1 MYYFDTLDTIF
12 KLFPLLWVVSIIV
25 SPIVAATAKNRSA
38 IVWFFLGC
46 IGGPVALIII
56 SLLPKAKPEK
66 SEKSLPQMINSP
78 LSLEEIKKEL
88 GQVKTLYS
96 DLTYRIKVLENILK
110 ESPGQEPAAP
120 PEAAAEP
127 EEAPAAP
134 IPSPL
139 IMHPALEVPI
149 EKLAEKTPEP
159 LREER
164 SVGLEQKMGKYW
176 LNKVGILVLA
186 MGVTFLISYTFKYFG
201 PFVKILTGYIIGAGL
216 LVLGVKL
223 EKKAGLT
230 YYGRSLL
237 GGGWAITYFTTYAMY
252 HFQASRIIQSQLV
265 DLILLGAVA
274 VAILVHT
281 LRYKSQEV
289 SSVALFVGYF
299 TATLG
304 DINYFTLASCLF
316 LAVISMVLVYRMR
329 WLRMIFVG
337 IALTYLT
344 HIFWVVKQVH
354 ASFVPAGALDVGQV
368 QFWLNNGFVALYW
381 LVFTVSIYLIKDQ
394 SENEKK
400 QLAVANFSNFLPF
413 FVLAYS
419 SIYAQYPDFKFPFVL
434 GLGLVYAI
442 LALVSSR
449 MKNEVLSTVN
459 TLIAL
464 SLVTFAVPLRAFPL
478 STTVIWLV
486 ELPCIIYIGQR
497 FGKKSFR
504 IFGLILAAAVFV
516 RIVTLDFTVSK
527 VFTVFGHNF
536 TWKNLI
542 FFIGA
547 VSSYLSVII
556 ARRIK
561 DNARFEGEKFLT
573 NAYSFFGTVYLTTF
587 LWDAASEAWLGMTL
601 FEEVFILAF
610 IAFWLKDKAF
620 RIYSYILLA
629 VASFALIFTQ
639 SGHNFIWIMA
649 QLPVLLVL
657 GLGYK
662 IRPVRIIAL
671 IGSAVIFTKAMLF
684 DYHLYYTVTLF
695 GSTITWKRI
704 ILLAGLAAMFLC
716 DYFNRRLGG
725 KEESPGEYPLVKVYS
740 ALGATYLTLFLWD
753 CVPLRWLSLAWAFEM
768 AALFFTGR
776 AVKDA
781 YFRAYSLVLLAMVS
795 VRMVFIDANYSFDT
809 ANWLVF
815 GVEMALFAAL
825 YFLHKSLKEASEP
838 EKRIP
843 PFIFAI
849 AAFVATFILF
859 REVGRNFI
867 SLALGAEGA
876 VMFAVGF
883 AAKDKVFRI
892 GGFSVFGLT
901 LARIILVDMAH
912 VAVIY
917 KIISFMALGAI
928 FLVTSFLYNK
938 YNVGKDK

>member
-1 MYYFDTLDTIF
+1 MYYFDTIETIF
-12 KLFPLLWVVSIIV
+12 KLFSFLWVVSIIAC
-25 SPIVAATAKNRSA
+25 PIIAATAKNRSA
-38 IVWFFLGC
+38 IVWILLGC
-46 IGGPVALIII
+46 IGGPVALLVI
-56 SLLPKAKPEK
+56 SLLPKVEANK
-66 SEKSLPQMINSP
+66 SEAPSARITGSP
-78 LSLEEIKKEL
+78 LSLEEIKIEL
-88 GQVKTLYS
+88 DRIKTLYS
-96 DLTYRIKVLENILK
+96 DLIYRIKTLENMLK
-110 ESPGQEPAAP
+110 ESSVQEPAAP
-120 PEAAAEP
+120 PEAPVEPERAAEP

-134 IPSPL
+134 VPAPL
-139 IMHPALEVPI
+139 IAHPALEVP
-149 EKLAEKTPEP
+149 P
-159 LREER
+159 ER

-176 LNKVGILVLA
+176 LNKIGILVLA

-201 PFVKILTGYIIGAGL
+201 PFAKILTGYIIGAGL

-265 DLILLGAVA
+265 DLVLLAAVA

-281 LRYKSQEV
+281 LKYKSQEV

-368 QFWLNNGFVALYW
+368 QFWLDNGFVALYW

-394 SENEKK
+394 NENEKK
-400 QLAVANFSNFLPF
+400 QLAVANFSNFLLF

-419 SIYAQYPDFKFPFVL
+419 RIYAQYPGFKFPFVL
-434 GLGLVYAI
+434 GLGVIYAV

-449 MKNEVLSTVN
+449 MKNGVLSTVN

-464 SLVTFAVPLRAFPL
+464 SLITFAVPLRTFPL

-504 IFGLILAAAVFV
+504 VFGLILAAVVFV
-516 RIVTLDFTVSK
+516 RMVTIDFSTFRV
-527 VFTVFGHNF
+527 VTVFGHYF
-536 TWKNLI
+536 AWKDI
-542 FFIGA
+542 MFFIGA
-547 VSSYLSVII
+547 ASSFLSVLI
-556 ARRIK
+556 ARRIN
-561 DNARFEGEKFLT
+561 DGARFEGERLLT
-573 NAYSFFGTVYLTTF
+573 NAYSFFGTIYLTTF
-587 LWDAASEAWLGMTL
+587 LWSVASEEWLGVAL

-610 IAFWLKDKAF
+610 IAFWLKDTAF

-629 VASFALIFTQ
+629 VASFALVFTQ
-639 SGHNFIWIMA
+639 NGHNFIWVMA

-671 IGSAVIFTKAMLF
+671 IGSAVIFIKAMVF
-684 DYHLYYTVTLF
+684 DYHLYYTVTF
-695 GSTITWKRI
+695 FESTITWKRI
-704 ILLAGLAAMFLC
+704 ILFAGLAAMFLC
-716 DYFNRRLGG
+716 DYFNRRLKG
-725 KEESPGEYPLVKVYS
+725 KDEFPGEYSLAKAYS
-740 ALGATYLTLFLWD
+740 ALGAAYLTLFLWD

-768 AALFFTGR
+768 AALFFAGR
-776 AVKDA
+776 AVKDV
-781 YFRAYSLVLLAMVS
+781 YFRAYSLVLLVMVS
-795 VRMVFIDANYSFDT
+795 VRMVFIDANWGFDT

-815 GVEMALFAAL
+815 GVETALFAAL
-825 YFLHKSLKEASEP
+825 YFMYKGLEEAPESE
-838 EKRIP
+838 KLIP

-876 VMFAVGF
+876 VMFAIGI